1 MKRKIG
7 VLIIVVLLV
16 GLGVYFY
23 NTNSSKKDEAIIN
36 PCTQEYLSGQGN
48 IKGDVDIE
56 KYKSI
61 SEKFD
66 IGADEN
72 GYAVFKDPYAAFDE
86 FEVLYSKGIE
96 AIEKEFNLK
105 PMTKDRFQVYKTY
118 GWQITKG
125 TYEEQ
130 EQARFVTRF
139 LDIYEN
145 SFIEREWGNKF
156 SFSQHLRIVYQNT
169 FKGIN
174 LKVDLVII
182 FKIITMF
189 VGGITI
195 IESERMK
202 NEFNWKKSS
211 WF

>member
-1 MKRKIG
+1 MKRKIS
-7 VLIIVVLLV
+7 LLFIIVLLI
-16 GLGVYFY
+16 GLGIYFY
-23 NTNSSKKDEAIIN
+23 NTKGNKNDDLIIN
-36 PCTQEYLSGQGN
+36 PYTQEYVSGQGN

-72 GYAVFKDPYAAFDE
+72 GYAVFKDPYRAFYE

-96 AIEKEFNLK
+96 AIEKEFHLK

-118 GWQITKG
+118 GWQITKS

-130 EQARFVTRF
+130 KQARFVTRF

-145 SFIEREWGNKF
+145 SFTEREWRNKF
-156 SFSQHLRIVYQNT
+156 SFLRHLWIVYQNT

-174 LKVDLVII
+174 PKVDLVII